1 LEWQAASSGGM
12 TLINTGGTTL
22 TGSSVTISSIPA
34 TYESLIL
41 KIYQFSG
48 SADGNT
54 IRIRYNG
61 DNGSNRYRSVPFN
74 EGPDTYAWNA
84 TSGDISSNQDDAAT
98 STAFVNV
105 QIYNYA
111 STTTWKVADVTA
123 VGNWFLSATDAG
135 FQRQTVVY
143 NQTGAISSIDL
154 FPNSG
159 TFDSGTAFLYGV
171 K

>member
-1 LEWQAASSGGM
+1 MKWQAASSGGM

-41 KIYQFSG
+41 KVYQFSG

-61 DNGSNRYRSVPFN
+61 DDGSNRYRSVPFN

-123 VGNWFLSATDAG
+123 IGNWFLSATDAG

-143 NQTGAISSIDL
+143 NQTTAISSITL

>member
-1 LEWQAASSGGM
+1 M

-22 TGSSVTISSIPA
+22 SGSSVIISDIPA

-41 KIYQFSG
+41 KVYQFSG

-61 DNGSNRYRSVPFN
+61 DDGSNRYRSVPFN

-98 STAFVNV
+98 SRAFVNL

-123 VGNWFLSATDAG
+123 VGNWFLSSTDAG

-143 NQTGAISSIDL
+143 NQTTAISSITL